1 MMKRLMLFVV
11 LFVNVAVSAS
21 EVKWNFVNAKHY
33 PAGETGLEE
42 TLKSDGMSWVGFS
55 LFFTA
60 STSGKNVALSD
71 FTCNLATA
79 ITWVSMSAEDIVC
92 SSAFGNGIPSLF
104 STEYSG
110 ATGEFHAKAGNPF
123 YLAFQVFEL
132 VEDIGG
138 ISRGEA
144 YYGWVEFCVSDTA
157 EVMLLA
163 SAVDLG
169 GGAMLVGGGSAAT
182 PKPSA
187 GMLLLIGFAVLP
199 LRRRCNALKSD
210 R

>member
-1 MMKRLMLFVV
+1 MKRLV
-11 LFVNVAVSAS
+11 LFVALFVGVAVNAS

-33 PAGETGLEE
+33 PTGETVLEE
-42 TLKSDGMSWVGFS
+42 TLKSDGLSWVGFS
-55 LFFTA
+55 LFFA
-60 STSGKNVALSD
+60 AGASGKNVALSD

-79 ITWVSMSAEDIVC
+79 ITWVSMAADDIVC

-110 ATGEFHAKAGNPF
+110 ATGELHAKADSPF

-132 VEDIGG
+132 VEDIEG

-182 PKPSA
+182 PEPSA
-187 GMLLLIGFAVLP
+187 WMLLLIGLAGLA
-199 LRRRCNALKSD
+199 LRRRRTPHGRC
-210 R
+210 RG